1 MVLSREHSLPRPNT
15 VPSVLAS
22 RPQSPKSARLLSS
35 WSIHYSLRNEWRCLK
50 KKNTRTT
57 SWISPFIQI
66 CTNILQGLFYVGT
79 VGRLIHS
86 PSWTRSKSCMRP
98 TAISNRFEDG
108 RFFKWIHG
116 LSQSL
121 TKQCWCFYFENVT
134 GHSIVIGDLTTGGT
148 VLLTETRRTD
158 DSIGQFCMIMVW
170 MDIFHRVMMMYS
182 PVWVAIFR
190 KKKSTIV
197 SIVTAEPPEQS
208 CQSAVFFSRRLEKC
222 GVKMLHT

>member
-1 MVLSREHSLPRPNT
+1 MKMS
-15 VPSVLAS
+15 
-22 RPQSPKSARLLSS
+22 
-35 WSIHYSLRNEWRCLK
+35 K

-116 LSQSL
+116 LSRSL

-182 PVWVAIFR
+182 HVWVAIFR
-190 KKKSTIV
+190 KKNRPTLASLLPSLRNRV
-197 SIVTAEPPEQS
+197 ASLQ
-208 CQSAVFFSRRLEKC
+208 FFSPEGWRSAALRCFTRKPQHPCFKSGWDLRCMWFPTFCPSEYILK
-222 GVKMLHT
+222 GKKTLQK